1 MIEAAKSKE
10 TDNEEQP
17 KKPLIRLR
25 IMYKHEKHRITSE
38 IRFGQQYNRQV
49 ANPSSMIKMISK
61 LNDRNDVDI
70 SNRVRM
76 KIPVLYQR
84 QIDS

>member
-1 MIEAAKSKE
+1 MIEEAKLKE
-10 TDNEEQP
+10 TNNKEQP

-38 IRFGQQYNRQV
+38 IRFGQNYNGLV

-61 LNDRNDVDI
+61 FNDRIDAGI

-76 KIPVLYQR
+76 NLAFLYQR